1 MSYRDE
7 LVTAET
13 DTRPVPARA
22 VEREVDVRVLPT
34 RTRGQRALLVVSICL
49 VAVGAALL
57 AGSVFAPDLVSRAAG
72 AVKVEVERQLQRI
85 LTPDELPVIRLG
97 PEGGLIE
104 LDLCD
109 GTFTEMVSYRMDG
122 VPPLYA
128 AHNNCGGDILLGW
141 EIGDRVRIEGSDTVY
156 TVVEERHTPKWSHIE
171 KLVGMSGE
179 IVLQTCYY
187 GENRMRFLALAPE

>member
-1 MSYRDE
+1 M
-7 LVTAET
+7 TAET
-13 DTRPVPARA
+13 DTRPVPARE
-22 VEREVDVRVLPT
+22 VERDVDVTVLPA
-34 RTRGQRALLVVSICL
+34 RTRGQLSLLVLSICL
-49 VAVGAALL
+49 VVVGAALL
-57 AGSVFAPDLVSRAAG
+57 GGSVFAPDFVARAAG
-72 AVKVEVERQLQRI
+72 SVKVEIDRQVHRI

-97 PEGGLIE
+97 PEGSLIE

-141 EIGDRVRIEGSDTVY
+141 EIGERVRIEGSDTVY

-171 KLVGMSGE
+171 KLVGISGE

-187 GENRMRFLALAPE
+187 GENRMRFLGLAPE

>member
-1 MSYRDE
+1 M
-7 LVTAET
+7 TAET
-13 DTRPVPARA
+13 DTRPVPARE
-22 VEREVDVRVLPT
+22 VERDVDVTVLPA
-34 RTRGQRALLVVSICL
+34 RTRGQLSLLVLSICL
-49 VAVGAALL
+49 VVVGAALL
-57 AGSVFAPDLVSRAAG
+57 GGSVFAPDFVARAAG
-72 AVKVEVERQLQRI
+72 SVKVEIDRQVHRI

-97 PEGGLIE
+97 PEGSLIE

-141 EIGDRVRIEGSDTVY
+141 EIGERVRIEGSDTVY

-187 GENRMRFLALAPE
+187 GENRMRFLGLAPE